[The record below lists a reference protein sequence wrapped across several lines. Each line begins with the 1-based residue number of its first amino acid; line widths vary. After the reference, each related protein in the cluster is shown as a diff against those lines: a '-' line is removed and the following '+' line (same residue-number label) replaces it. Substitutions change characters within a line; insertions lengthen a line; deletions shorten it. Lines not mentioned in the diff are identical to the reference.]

1 MSDQDAIIVDRGAE
15 SAEARA
21 TMAKVAWRLL
31 PFLILCYVVNY
42 LDRVNVGFAALT
54 MNRALGFTATVFGLG
69 AGVFFIAY
77 IAGEVPSNLL
87 MQRFGAR
94 RWIARI
100 MITWGIISGLMAT
113 VSGEASFYGLRF
125 LLGLA
130 EAGFFPGIILYLTWW
145 FPSEYRGRIIGLFMV
160 AAPLSG
166 VFGAPVS
173 GLLLGLDGVAGLQG
187 WQWLFILEALPS
199 VAIGFA
205 VLGFLTDR
213 PDQAHWL
220 APAERDWLSR
230 RLTAEQTVRER
241 TTHLSLRQVL
251 RDRRVLALGVVY
263 AGAAL
268 ANYGLSLW
276 TPQIIKAFGGVSN
289 LQTGFLTAIPYLC
302 ASVGMIL
309 WTRHS
314 DRTRERVW
322 HVAGAGLLTCAG
334 FLACSVL
341 QNPAAIMVA
350 LCFAAIGS
358 FSLVSSFWTLPTAFL
373 SGTAAAAGLAL
384 INAIGSLGGF
394 FGPYII
400 GALRDSTG
408 DFSLALLPI
417 AAGPLLSA
425 IIVVVLG
432 RGPVAEA

>member
-1 MSDQDAIIVDRGAE
+1 MPEPAAITVDRIDTQ
-15 SAEARA
+15 A
-21 TMAKVAWRLL
+21 TMAKVARRLL

-87 MQRFGAR
+87 LQRFGAR

-113 VSGEASFYGLRF
+113 VSGEASFYTLRF

-199 VAIGFA
+199 VLIGFA
-205 VLGFLTDR
+205 VLRFLTDR
-213 PDQAHWL
+213 PDQAQWL
-220 APAERDWLSR
+220 EPAERDWLSQ
-230 RLTAEQTVRER
+230 RLTAERAVREQ
-241 TTHLSLRQVL
+241 TTNLTLRDVL
-251 RDRRVLALGVVY
+251 RDRRVLALGVTY

-268 ANYGLSLW
+268 ANYGLTLW
-276 TPQIIKAFGGVSN
+276 TPQIIKALGGLSN
-289 LQTGFLTAIPYLC
+289 LQTGFLTAIPYIC
-302 ASVGMIL
+302 ASAGMIA

-314 DRTRERVW
+314 DRKRERVW
-322 HVAGAGLLTCAG
+322 HVACAGFLTYAG

-341 QNPAAIMVA
+341 QNPVAIMVA

-400 GALRDSTG
+400 GAIRDSTG
-408 DFSLALLPI
+408 NFSLALLPI

-425 IIVVVLG
+425 IIVLALG
-432 RGPVAEA
+432 RGPVAEG

>member
-1 MSDQDAIIVDRGAE
+1 MTLT
-15 SAEARA
+15 EAPADTAAVRA
-21 TMAKVAWRLL
+21 TMAKVARRLL

-54 MNRALGFTATVFGLG
+54 MNRALGFTSTVFGLG
-69 AGVFFIAY
+69 AGVFFVAY

-100 MITWGIISGLMAT
+100 MITWGIVSGLMAT
-113 VSGEASFYGLRF
+113 VSGEASFYTLRF

-199 VAIGFA
+199 VLIGFV
-205 VLGFLTDR
+205 VLWFLTDR
-213 PDQAHWL
+213 PEQAKWL
-220 APAERDWLSR
+220 ASNERAWLGE
-230 RLTAEQTVRER
+230 RLARER
-241 TTHLSLRQVL
+241 AAREQATDLSLREVL

-314 DRTRERVW
+314 DRSRERVW
-322 HVAGAGLLTCAG
+322 HVACAGLLTCAG
-334 FLACSVL
+334 FIACSVL
-341 QNPAAIMVA
+341 QNPAFIMVA

-408 DFSLALLPI
+408 NFSLALLPI

-425 IIVVVLG
+425 VIVLAMD
-432 RGPVAEA
+432 RGPVAVA